1 MKFTWNVSRTFHRF
15 YNVKFR
21 WMHLHRKITWK
32 NTSEIHCNKH
42 LCETYIKTQEI
53 RVIFPCSVQGHN
65 DQHMILLL
73 QSIMFQSCISKQTSL
88 TYRATSSKSRS
99 LCSIHPGRPFDS
111 WRPGRTPRL
120 LVNSASLRAAWA
132 PSAPTNS
139 QKTYHYLSTCLL
151 FTCIDSS

>member
-1 MKFTWNVSRTFHRF
+1 MKFT
-15 YNVKFR
+15 VKQ
-21 WMHLHRKITWK
+21 
-32 NTSEIHCNKH
+32 H

-73 QSIMFQSCISKQTSL
+73 QSIMFQPCISKQSPL

-99 LCSIHPGRPFDS
+99 LCSIHPGRPSDS

-120 LVNSASLRAAWA
+120 LVNSASHSAAWA

-139 QKTYHYLSTCLL
+139 QKTSHYLSQYLC
-151 FTCIDSS
+151 

>member
-1 MKFTWNVSRTFHRF
+1 MFYIYIFSKIATCEIHVKRFTYISQ
-15 YNVKFR
+15 
-21 WMHLHRKITWK
+21 HLHKKFTWK
-32 NTSEIHCNKH
+32 NTSEIHCKTTFLWN
-42 LCETYIKTQEI
+42 LYKTQEI

-73 QSIMFQSCISKQTSL
+73 QSIMFQPCISKQSPL

-99 LCSIHPGRPFDS
+99 LCSIHPGRPSDS

-120 LVNSASLRAAWA
+120 LVNSASHSAAWA

-139 QKTYHYLSTCLL
+139 QKTSHYLSQYLC
-151 FTCIDSS
+151 

>member
-1 MKFTWNVSRTFHRF
+1 MKFTWNVSRTFHSIF
-15 YNVKFR
+15 TKNSHEKIQVKFTV
-21 WMHLHRKITWK
+21 KQ
-32 NTSEIHCNKH
+32 H

-73 QSIMFQSCISKQTSL
+73 QSIMFQSCISKQSPL

-99 LCSIHPGRPFDS
+99 LCSIHPGRPSDS

-120 LVNSASLRAAWA
+120 LVNSASHSAAWA

-139 QKTYHYLSTCLL
+139 QKTSHYLSQYLC
-151 FTCIDSS
+151 